1 MDISPN
7 GEKFLAANPHLKLV
21 NERRGYVV
29 CRLTPEQMRAE
40 YRILPYVDRPDAPVS
55 TLRSF
60 VVEAGNPG
68 LNLA

>member
-1 MDISPN
+1 M

-29 CRLTPEQMRAE
+29 CRLTRDEMRAD
-40 YRILPYVDRPDAPVS
+40 YRILPYVDRPGAPVS
-55 TLRSF
+55 THRSF

-68 LNLA
+68 LNPA